1 MRCCFA
7 FVLNNKETATDIFMQ
22 NVCVWTGTAFYEKSV
37 AAIPLQQTRGE
48 SSSFHKAPQMVK
60 HSEDIV
66 SYFHALVKW
75 TVQQSDT
82 CQIKRKCAF
91 WYAPIGFLDVCL
103 TWQFF
108 SVGILRFYQKSAPL
122 NVFAAKKSCHIFFC
136 DTNRTVVMDQNC
148 YNSVKKATSPLAVN
162 ISQTYHFYFYYRKNQ
177 RNNAI

>member
-1 MRCCFA
+1 
-7 FVLNNKETATDIFMQ
+7 MQ
-22 NVCVWTGTAFYEKSV
+22 NVWTGTAFYEKTV

-103 TWQFF
+103 TWEFF
-108 SVGILRFYQKSAPL
+108 YIGILRFLPKRCTFECIYSKKIMTHLCLWHEQDSCNGSKLLQFSEKS
-122 NVFAAKKSCHIFFC
+122 
-136 DTNRTVVMDQNC
+136 
-148 YNSVKKATSPLAVN
+148 N
-162 ISQTYHFYFYYRKNQ
+162 ISVSYKYFSNLSFLFLLSEKSTQ
-177 RNNAI
+177 

>member
-1 MRCCFA
+1 
-7 FVLNNKETATDIFMQ
+7 MQ

-91 WYAPIGFLDVCL
+91 WYAPIGFLDMCL

-108 SVGILRFYQKSAPL
+108 YIGILRFLPKRCTFECICS
-122 NVFAAKKSCHIFFC
+122 KKIMPHLFLWHEQDSCNASELLQFSEK
-136 DTNRTVVMDQNC
+136 T
-148 YNSVKKATSPLAVN
+148 TSPLAVN